1 MQKLTLL
8 ILLTCCYTFL
18 FAQSGSTKKTHYT
31 CFQQT
36 GEYHDKEHCPRLQM
50 CTGGKI
56 KRITNVHNLAAC
68 PKCVKPE
75 KNQEVVEVVEVK
87 KSIPKSSAAGFSD
100 IKRILGV
107 KDRKQIAD
115 SLGTDAAVIHRPEG
129 YTIRIT
135 GLPGSRTV
143 NSIDFTFDNPVAFD
157 DETLFNEKFFNTL
170 GLKFS
175 GCKSDT
181 LRQEQNKISI
191 TYKGCALVE
200 PRDQYED
207 TSTYFY
213 ELVFLA
219 KEGDGPRKLDR
230 IKLLLRFEGDR

>member
-8 ILLTCCYTFL
+8 ILLTCCYTFVN
-18 FAQSGSTKKTHYT
+18 AQGTSKKTHYA
-31 CFQQT
+31 CFQHT

-56 KRITNVHNLAAC
+56 KRITNVNNLTAC
-68 PKCVKPE
+68 PKCVKTVD
-75 KNQEVVEVVEVK
+75 KNPEVVEVK
-87 KSIPKSSAAGFSD
+87 KTVPKSSAAGFSD

-143 NSIDFTFDNPVAFD
+143 NTIDFTFDNPVAFAED
-157 DETLFNEKFFNTL
+157 TLFNERLFHTL
-170 GLKFS
+170 GLKFT

-181 LRQEQNKISI
+181 IRQDQNKISI
-191 TYKGCALVE
+191 TYKGCAIVE

-213 ELVFLA
+213 ELVYLA
-219 KEGDGPRKLDR
+219 KDGDGPRKLDR